1 MQIISVWKDI
11 YIGLTLSL
19 LLSLSFS
26 TAVIADSTLIQQ
38 FIEKELI
45 PLTKSNDDVDKVNEC
60 FSNLE
65 LKNIME
71 AAQENSIDAPD
82 MLLNVVN
89 QNKSEYEEVIM
100 SFARKAFGG
109 SLVEWTSEQK
119 HWFCNGIFNHTLLCE
134 FHQGKLLLHLF
145 PHLLKIDEIAHC
157 RMERLT
163 EELLERNPAPDK
175 ATQQLAWI
183 QHMNMLKAQT
193 EEIIVAELIYS

>member
-1 MQIISVWKDI
+1 M
-11 YIGLTLSL
+11 
-19 LLSLSFS
+19 SLSFS

-89 QNKSEYEEVIM
+89 QNKSEYEEAIM

-109 SLVEWTSEQK
+109 SLVE
-119 HWFCNGIFNHTLLCE
+119 
-134 FHQGKLLLHLF
+134 
-145 PHLLKIDEIAHC
+145 
-157 RMERLT
+157 
-163 EELLERNPAPDK
+163 
-175 ATQQLAWI
+175 
-183 QHMNMLKAQT
+183 
-193 EEIIVAELIYS
+193 